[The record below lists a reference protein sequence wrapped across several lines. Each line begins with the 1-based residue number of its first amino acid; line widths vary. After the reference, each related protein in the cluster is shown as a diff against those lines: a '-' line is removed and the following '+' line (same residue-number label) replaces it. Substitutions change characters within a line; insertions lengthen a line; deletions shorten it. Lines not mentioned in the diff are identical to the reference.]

1 MPNGEDELIAQQ
13 STGINLME
21 PRFQEEIEVTLTK
34 AEALFIHQILEAN
47 IAPRGR
53 EMVEFAYKLLN
64 RFKDV
69 PTWLTPE
76 DTGSAPTEDAFAQPK
91 ATVEEVTTTVTES
104 NTNVINNIGS
114 TVPKEE

>member
-1 MPNGEDELIAQQ
+1 MPDGEDELIAQQ

-69 PTWLTPE
+69 PTWLNPT
-76 DTGSAPTEDAFAQPK
+76 DSGSAPEADAFTGPK
-91 ATVEEVTTTVTES
+91 VTVEEAKTTVTES

-114 TVPKEE
+114 TLRKEE